1 MALPDLDLASGEGK
15 LGPYRVV
22 RPISAGGMA
31 RVYEA
36 RHESLAGVTTRVAIK
51 VILPDYAHEESFREL
66 FITEARLSARLEH
79 QNLVRIQQF
88 NKEGELYYLV
98 MEYIDGLTL
107 RRIISGCQRNNV
119 RLPVPVIAELG
130 RQICD
135 GLHYAHTLRSE
146 EGSPL
151 GLVHRDIKPTNV
163 MLNAQGVAKVLD
175 FGISAAHGA
184 HDAGDGVK
192 GTWGYMSL
200 EQAEQ
205 RDVGPAAD
213 VFGVAAVLYELAA
226 LAPLFPEKEPD
237 AIREALRTDQAA
249 RRAAALGGPYGE
261 LGGVL
266 VRALQR
272 DPAARHRGAASFG
285 RVLSTLVPDPVGIH
299 DALTRLVRDL
309 RHLEGGAVTGVQER
323 ARATGRNS
331 LPAPAPA
338 SRPVPPAVAI
348 PIEPAV
354 AKVPVPSPVP
364 PASAL
369 PVQVGGAAGPSVAS
383 PAAKVPPAPPEVSRR
398 TWMFVGGAVVLLL
411 ALGAWALGGDEAPP
425 TRAAVIAKPAT
436 LAAVPAEVPA
446 AKPSL
451 EVQAPAAAP
460 SAAVA
465 GPAPHAGVAVVPRPA
480 AQPLLVTPSAPPAPV
495 APQAAAP
502 SATVPERIAPT
513 TTVSAPVSVAAA
525 PSPPAA
531 KGLLSLGAVPRAQV
545 QIDGVFVG
553 YTPLHDHS
561 VAPGTRTVTMV
572 AENYRAKQ
580 FTLDVP
586 SGGKVTRVYYFAEGR
601 FQTP

>member
-348 PIEPAV
+348 PIEPPVSRA
-354 AKVPVPSPVP
+354 PVPAPVP

-369 PVQVGGAAGPSVAS
+369 PVQVGGAAGPSVVM
-383 PAAKVPPAPPEVSRR
+383 PAAKAPPSAPEVTRR

-425 TRAAVIAKPAT
+425 PRAAVIAKPP
-436 LAAVPAEVPA
+436 AAPTVPADA
-446 AKPSL
+446 PSVN
-451 EVQAPAAAP
+451 VQTPAAAP

-465 GPAPHAGVAVVPRPA
+465 GPSPHAEVAVVPRPA
-480 AQPLLVTPSAPPAPV
+480 AQPLLVTPPSPPAPAPPPSEV
-495 APQAAAP
+495 A
-502 SATVPERIAPT
+502 SATMPSVVVPT
-513 TTVSAPVSVAAA
+513 TTVNAPVSVAAA

-553 YTPLHDHS
+553 YTPLHDFS
-561 VAPGTRTVTMV
+561 VAPGTRTVSMV

-580 FTLDVP
+580 FTLEVP